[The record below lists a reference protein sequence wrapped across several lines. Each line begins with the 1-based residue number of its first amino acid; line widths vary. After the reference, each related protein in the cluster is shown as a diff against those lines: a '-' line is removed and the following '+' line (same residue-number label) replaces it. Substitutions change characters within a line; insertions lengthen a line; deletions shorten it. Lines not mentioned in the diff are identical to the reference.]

1 VAEKAVRDDVSN
13 DGIAA
18 DTGDTITLI
27 PSDQAAL
34 VLLVQANVVANATT
48 NAELQYRFDLEG
60 VNLLFRGSINNTSR
74 VFGTRTNAIIQR
86 LTPLYVPSGIDL
98 ASKVS
103 IETAD
108 AAESYDHQTKIVYV
122 PLQDNELP

>member
-1 VAEKAVRDDVSN
+1 VAEKAVRNDVSN
-13 DGIAA
+13 NGIAA

-27 PSDQAAL
+27 PIDQAAL
-34 VLLVQANVVANATT
+34 VLLVQAKVVANATT

-60 VNLLFRGSINNTSR
+60 VNLIFQGSINNTSE
-74 VFGTRTNAIIQR
+74 VFGTRTDTIIQR

-103 IETAD
+103 IQTAD
-108 AAESYDHQTKIVYV
+108 AGESYDHQTKIVYV
-122 PLQDNELP
+122 PLQNNQLP